1 MVQNSLG
8 EVMAVQSEKI
18 KKPSSDEILEMLAVR
33 RVVQFVKEIGLNH
46 SCFEGDSEI
55 VVKALRGGDM
65 FHLLLVIYLETTSM
79 WSYSLSHLVKQGNVV
94 AHFLAQRTRHS
105 FLLDGV
111 YSILYK

>member
-18 KKPSSDEILEMLAVR
+18 KKPSSVEILKMLAVR

-55 VVKALRGGDM
+55 VVKALRSGDM
-65 FHLLLVIYLETTSM
+65 FSSSFGHLFRDNFHVELF
-79 WSYSLSHLVKQGNVV
+79 SL
-94 AHFLAQRTRHS
+94 
-105 FLLDGV
+105 
-111 YSILYK
+111 IL